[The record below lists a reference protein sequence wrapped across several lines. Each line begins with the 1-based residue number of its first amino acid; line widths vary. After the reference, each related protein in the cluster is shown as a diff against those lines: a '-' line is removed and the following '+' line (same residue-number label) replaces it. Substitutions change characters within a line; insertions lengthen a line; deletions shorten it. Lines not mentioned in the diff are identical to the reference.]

1 MSGEADTRP
10 AAPSRARK
18 ILRRTLS
25 GGALAGSLTLLLLWS
40 RTNDRVVPVAVL
52 LVALALAWEVS
63 RMGSWALV
71 DLLPPLLAGIL
82 AAALL
87 AQAQLDGRAIV
98 AGHAQDFPDAAN
110 GVLAPGYWR
119 DAALVALAA
128 MATHALQ
135 SLRAPFWPRALARN
149 FAFLAVG
156 GLLLW
161 QLAEAHN
168 GLAGLR
174 FSALVLGVVA
184 LGWLLLVLRRPDA
197 RRRALFV
204 GALAFWIVPPLF
216 ALDGLRLDYGLA
228 GLVVLLVA
236 SKIGDTCGYYVG
248 GSIGKTHPFPRIS
261 PGKTTAGCVASL
273 VGCVVVVG
281 ALHLAGLTPAARHG
295 LMGVLLGAAAVN
307 IAAQAGDLL
316 ESWAKR
322 KAGVKDSSGW
332 FGPSGGL
339 YDQVDSLLL
348 TVPAAVLVWPLVF
361 ERAA

>member
-1 MSGEADTRP
+1 MG
-10 AAPSRARK
+10 AAGQATPSRGAK

-40 RTNDRVVPVAVL
+40 KTNDRVVPIAVL
-52 LVALALAWEVS
+52 LVALALVWEVA

-71 DLLPPLLAGIL
+71 DLLPPLLTGVL

-87 AQAQLDGRAIV
+87 AQAQLEGRAIV
-98 AGHAQDFPDAAN
+98 LDHARDFPDAAN
-110 GVLAPGYWR
+110 GVLAQSYWR
-119 DAALVALAA
+119 DAAFVALTALA
-128 MATHALQ
+128 VHALQ
-135 SLRAPFWPRALARN
+135 SLRAPFWPRAWARG
-149 FAFLAVG
+149 FAFVG
-156 GLLLW
+156 IAGLLLW

-174 FSALVLGVVA
+174 FAALVMGIISA
-184 LGWLLLVLRRPDA
+184 GWLLLAWRRSDV

-204 GALAFWIVPPLF
+204 GALALWILPPLF
-216 ALDGLRLDYGLA
+216 ALDGLRLDFGLA
-228 GLVVLLVA
+228 GLVTLLVA

-273 VGCVVVVG
+273 VGCVAVIG
-281 ALHLAGLTPAARHG
+281 GLYLAGLTPDARYG
-295 LMGVLLGAAAVN
+295 VWGVLVGAAVVN
-307 IAAQAGDLL
+307 LAAQAGDLL

-322 KAGVKDSSGW
+322 KAGVKDSSTW

-339 YDQVDSLLL
+339 FDQVDSLLL
-348 TVPAAVLVWPLVF
+348 TIPTAVLVWPFVF
-361 ERAA
+361 ERSL